1 MRKILLCTFGRVR
14 PAARGRRSGQPSGA
28 AQAPAIGSCTSAPTR
43 GRRARA
49 STPIVSRARPARSRP
64 LGTAG
69 LAAETENPSFLA
81 VHPNQRFLYAV
92 NEVSRYEGSDAGSVS
107 AFSIDRATG
116 TLTLLNRVSSRG
128 GSPCHLELDRSGKWL
143 FVANY
148 GGGSVAAFPVHDD
161 GKLGEASAFF
171 QHTGSGVNAAR
182 QSGPHAHAD
191 GRVAG
196 QPVRAGRGSRAGQ
209 GVQLPAGPG
218 QGRSRAGARS
228 SRRSPPG
235 SGPRHLAF
243 RPDGKFVYVLKEM
256 LSAVVAFRYDAGGGT
271 LAELQTLS
279 TLPEG
284 FSGENSGAE
293 IAAHPSGK
301 FLYTSNRGD
310 DSIAIFRID
319 AAQGDADSRRA
330 RLDARQ
336 DPARFRDR
344 SVRPLPRG
352 RQSEL
357 RHPRHLPDRSGEL
370 AASRPWGHRWR
381 CRRPSAWC
389 FQTVKR
395 ALGGSASQRSP
406 RGFVIS

>member
-1 MRKILLCTFGRVR
+1 MTKILLCALGLFLLAGAGHSQTR
-14 PAARGRRSGQPSGA
+14 PEDGIMYVGTYTRAPSKGIYAYRFQGA
-28 AQAPAIGSCTSAPTR
+28 TGAIT
-43 GRRARA
+43 
-49 STPIVSRARPARSRP
+49 P
-64 LGTAG
+64 LGAAG

-92 NEVSRYEGSDAGSVS
+92 NEVSRYEGKDAGSVS

-148 GGGSVAAFPVHDD
+148 GGGSVAAFPVHPD
-161 GKLGEASAFF
+161 GKVGEASAFF
-171 QHTGSGVNAAR
+171 QHTGAGADAAR
-182 QSGPHAHAD
+182 QKGPHAHETVVSPDNRYVLAVD
-191 GRVAG
+191 LGLDKVFTYRLDPAAG
-196 QPVRAGRGSRAGQ
+196 GLAPDPKFAAI
-209 GVQLPAGPG
+209 A
-218 QGRSRAGARS
+218 
-228 SRRSPPG
+228 PG

-256 LSAVVAFRYDAGGGT
+256 LSAVVAFRYDAGGAT

-319 AAQGDADSRRA
+319 AAKGTLTSAGRASTQGK
-330 RLDARQ
+330 
-336 DPARFRDR
+336 
-344 SVRPLPRG
+344 
-352 RQSEL
+352 
-357 RHPRHLPDRSGEL
+357 
-370 AASRPWGHRWR
+370 
-381 CRRPSAWC
+381 
-389 FQTVKR
+389 T
-395 ALGGSASQRSP
+395 P
-406 RGFVIS
+406 RGFGIDPSGRFLVAGNQNSGTLVTFRIDQETGGLTPVGKPVEVPFPVSVVFSKR